1 MNKHTCKDWF
11 EYYKCVK
18 ANRLVNQT
26 NVEYCMK
33 MFIFTPSLSPPSQKY
48 FFIIAPSVSLGT
60 VCFFIIIFTH
70 LTENFMA
77 IFSVIPGIK
86 LPPPQQEKKFE

>member
-33 MFIFTPSLSPPSQKY
+33 KVDFLFTPSLSPLSQKD
-48 FFIIAPSVSLGT
+48 FFYYCPLSIAGDRMS
-60 VCFFIIIFTH
+60 FH
-70 LTENFMA
+70 
-77 IFSVIPGIK
+77 
-86 LPPPQQEKKFE
+86 